1 MGDTKRIMGSWRGS
15 VSKGHDGSYL
25 ETPIP
30 FYFRGAD
37 LYRDAKGTNKHAM
50 LQRAGPASQP
60 MYFPGQHG
68 GHPIVLGSPYSGT
81 LAIGVL
87 NKDGYLVM
95 KEVPGGA
102 TLQSRA
108 SRYAGTQRGSRGKGG
123 WFILGDCGNESLRLG
138 GKACAWCHS
147 DLCSYS

>member
-1 MGDTKRIMGSWRGS
+1 MGSWRGS

-37 LYRDAKGTNKHAM
+37 LYRDAKSTNKHAM
-50 LQRAGPASQP
+50 FQRAGPASQP

-87 NKDGYLVM
+87 NKDGYLVI

-108 SRYAGTQRGSRGKGG
+108 VQEDFRTNGTQGLKGVRGEGG
-123 WFILGDCGNESLRLG
+123 AVS
-138 GKACAWCHS
+138 S
-147 DLCSYS
+147 